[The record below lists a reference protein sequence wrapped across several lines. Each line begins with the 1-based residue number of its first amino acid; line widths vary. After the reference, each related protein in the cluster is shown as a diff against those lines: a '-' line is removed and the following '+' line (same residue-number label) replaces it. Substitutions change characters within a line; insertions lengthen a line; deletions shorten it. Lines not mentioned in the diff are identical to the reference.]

1 MKSPQGCSNIT
12 KKSLLCLDE
21 KLEIITYPNHEEL
34 LNKQS
39 ELISNYRD
47 LPTFKLQK

>member
-12 KKSLLCLDE
+12 KKSLLYLHE
-21 KLEIITYPNHEEL
+21 KFEIITYPNHEEL

-39 ELISNYRD
+39 ELISKYRD